1 MRSEKPNIHHRK
13 LQGLDTLRF
22 AAFFSVFIG
31 HATPY
36 WNYGFIYS
44 IHLFFVLS
52 SFLLTYL
59 VLNELNETGRISR
72 INFLIRRGLRIY
84 PLYFL
89 VLLFSFIA
97 LPVIGHYT
105 QQHFTLPPN
114 KLTYLFF
121 LSNFDHTDHIFPLK
135 FLWSISI
142 EEQFY
147 LLFICLS
154 FLFKRHFYFSIGILL
169 TVYTWFRFYS
179 WQNHLDYFDTWM
191 NPACYFIHYAAGMV
205 AARLYFQKKVPAVK
219 NLFWL
224 TATLLIV
231 SILMDQ
237 NKTIQL
243 FDAIP
248 LSAFFACLILLT
260 IQLFKYKT
268 LNNWLLKTTE
278 YMGKY
283 TYGLYVYSGF
293 VIAFVITSLSIHS
306 ILLRALVE
314 LAILIP
320 LSMISYHLFEVKFLR
335 LKNRFQF
342 RRKQQTKTL
351 TSLRMTNISK

>member
-1 MRSEKPNIHHRK
+1 MRSEKPNIHHK
-13 LQGLDTLRF
+13 KIQGLDTLRF

-36 WNYGFIYS
+36 WSYGFIYS

-59 VLNELNETGRISR
+59 VLNELKETGRISR

-89 VLLFSFIA
+89 VLAFSFIV
-97 LPVIGHYT
+97 LPIISNYSNW
-105 QQHFTLPPN
+105 HFTLPPN
-114 KLTYLFF
+114 KLTYIFF
-121 LSNFDHTDHIFPLK
+121 LSNFDHSDHIFPLK

-147 LLFICLS
+147 LLFIGLS
-154 FLFKRHFYFSIGILL
+154 FFFKKHFYVSIGILL
-169 TVYTWFRFYS
+169 FFYLGFRIYS
-179 WQNHLDYFDTWM
+179 WRNQLDYFDTWM

-205 AARLYFQKKVPAVK
+205 AARLYFEKKVPSIKKLV
-219 NLFWL
+219 WL
-224 TATLLIV
+224 TVSLLIISV
-231 SILMDQ
+231 LMDQ

-248 LSAFFACLILLT
+248 LSAFFASLILL
-260 IQLFKYKT
+260 IVQLFKYGSI
-268 LNNWLLKTTE
+268 NNKIFNLTE
-278 YMGKY
+278 YFGKY

-293 VIAFVITSLSIHS
+293 VIAFVVTALSIHS
-306 ILLRALVE
+306 TLIRVLIE

-320 LSMISYHLFEVKFLR
+320 IALISYHLFEVKFLR
-335 LKNRFQF
+335 LKTTFQF
-342 RRKQQTKTL
+342 GKRKTEKNSVSM
-351 TSLRMTNISK
+351 SLSKIA

>member
-13 LQGLDTLRF
+13 IQGLDTLRF

-31 HATPY
+31 HATTY
-36 WNYGFIYS
+36 WSYGFIYS

-59 VLNELNETGRISR
+59 VLNELNATGRISR

-89 VLLFSFIA
+89 VLAFSFIV
-97 LPVIGHYT
+97 LPIISKYSNW
-105 QQHFTLPPN
+105 HFTLPPN
-114 KLTYLFF
+114 KLTYILF

-147 LLFICLS
+147 LLFIGLS
-154 FLFKRHFYFSIGILL
+154 FLFKKHFYISILILL
-169 TVYTWFRFYS
+169 IAYAGFRIYS

-191 NPACYFIHYAAGMV
+191 NPASYFIHYAAGMI
-205 AARLYFQKKVPAVK
+205 AARLYFLKKVPPVNK
-219 NLFWL
+219 LIWL
-224 TATLLIV
+224 TSGLLIISV
-231 SILMDQ
+231 LMDQ

-243 FDAIP
+243 FDSIP
-248 LSAFFACLILLT
+248 LSAFFASLILL
-260 IQLFKYKT
+260 IVQVFKHNKINNSLFNLT
-268 LNNWLLKTTE
+268 ELL
-278 YMGKY
+278 GKY

-293 VIAFVITSLSIHS
+293 VIAFVVTTLSIQS
-306 ILLRALVE
+306 SLIKALIE
-314 LAILIP
+314 LAILVP
-320 LSMISYHLFEVKFLR
+320 LSLLSYHFFEVKFLR
-335 LKNRFQF
+335 LKTAFQF
-342 RRKQQTKTL
+342 SRRKTEKKSV
-351 TSLRMTNISK
+351 SLQLSKSA